1 MINMKNK
8 RLLKILTLGI
18 TSMFLGGVALTASA
32 ASSKEPLNLSRNE
45 AVNLA
50 INNSNDIKRVD
61 TGVDTLVRKFKDA
74 KDLSD
79 KVKKLEDK
87 FEDYKSAYK
96 KINSPEFKAAKEKL
110 QGAIDGYSKV
120 DKVLKDL
127 NEKLILINKIPE
139 DKLTPEQVKQKE
151 AIKQGIA
158 QAQGKKKY
166 IENQL
171 KVSNMSIDDARKKYA
186 EIQAKLAEFEVGKK
200 FFIELSEQ
208 GTGLEYPLVD
218 IKTGEPLKLSQ
229 KEEYYDFKRPQ
240 EIWNLVQCLL
250 EKAVKQKELVK
261 SIAGVQVN
269 EAYTKILYG
278 EDGYAVKNK
287 LYERMIKGY
296 NDITKSYEVGE
307 SSKLQKD
314 ITKIS
319 LDKIKLDVQSLK
331 RTIESGKVQF
341 KSSLGIDLTGDIQLK
356 DKIDKNIK
364 ELKGFQEYLD
374 SAFKNRYEIFSADV
388 DVRECNRSFDT
399 IKDYFCDD
407 DYEWLNIEKQLDEAK
422 IALSEAKRSVKKDIE
437 KRYID
442 VKQKKKQIDM
452 NLKNL
457 EKAKIQLDA
466 AKKSYEIGVK
476 AIGLTWDAELAVSKA
491 QMDYDASI
499 RDYQIALYKLEK
511 ASGIG
516 IDIKN
521 VEAFKEELKLK
532 VNEIKG
538 GDDFS

>member
-18 TSMFLGGVALTASA
+18 TSMFLGGVVLTASA
-32 ASSKEPLNLSRNE
+32 TSSKESLNLSRNE

-50 INNSNDIKRVD
+50 INNNNDIKRVD

-79 KVKKLEDK
+79 KVKELEDK
-87 FEDYKSAYK
+87 FHDYKNAHK
-96 KINSPEFKAAKEKL
+96 KINSPEFKAVKEKL
-110 QGAIDGYSKV
+110 EGAIEGYSKV
-120 DKVLKDL
+120 DKALKDL
-127 NEKLILINKIPE
+127 NEKLALISKIPE
-139 DKLTPEQVKQKE
+139 DKLTPDQIKQKE

-158 QAQGKKKY
+158 QAEGKKKY

-171 KVSNMSIDDARKKYA
+171 KASNMSIDDARKKYA
-186 EIQAKLAEFEVGKK
+186 EIQTKLAEFEAGKK
-200 FFIELSEQ
+200 FLIELSEQ

-240 EIWNLVQCLL
+240 EIWHLVQCLL

-278 EDGYAVKNK
+278 EDGYGVKNK
-287 LYERMIKGY
+287 LYERMTKGY

-314 ITKIS
+314 ITKIA
-319 LDKIKLDVQSLK
+319 LDKIKLDVESLK
-331 RTIESGKVQF
+331 RTIESGKIQF
-341 KSSLGIDLTGDIQLK
+341 KSSLGVDLTRYIQLK

-364 ELKGFQEYLD
+364 EPKGFQEYLD

-422 IALSEAKRSVKKDIE
+422 IALSEGKRNVKKDIE

-442 VKQKKKQIDM
+442 VKQKKKEIDM

-476 AIGLTWDAELAVSKA
+476 AIGLTWDAELGVSKA

-499 RDYQIALYKLEK
+499 REYQIALYELEK

-521 VEAFKEELKLK
+521 IESFKEELKVK
-532 VNEIKG
+532 INEIKG
-538 GDDFS
+538 GDDF

>member
-18 TSMFLGGVALTASA
+18 TSMFLGGVVLTASA
-32 ASSKEPLNLSRNE
+32 TSSKESLNLSRNE

-50 INNSNDIKRVD
+50 IKNSNDIKRVD

-74 KDLSD
+74 RDLSD
-79 KVKKLEDK
+79 KVKELQDK
-87 FEDYKSAYK
+87 FDDYKNAYK

-110 QGAIDGYSKV
+110 EGAINGYSKV
-120 DKVLKDL
+120 DKALKDL
-127 NEKLILINKIPE
+127 NEKLALISKIPE
-139 DKLTPEQVKQKE
+139 DKLTPEQIKQKE

-158 QAQGKKKY
+158 QAEGKKKY

-171 KVSNMSIDDARKKYA
+171 KASNMSIDDAKKKYD
-186 EIQAKLAEFEVGKK
+186 EIQAKLAEFESGKK
-200 FFIELSEQ
+200 FLIELSEQ

-250 EKAVKQKELVK
+250 EKAVKQKDLVK

-269 EAYTKILYG
+269 EAYTKIIYG
-278 EDGYAVKNK
+278 EDGYGVKNK
-287 LYERMIKGY
+287 LYERMTKGY

-314 ITKIS
+314 ITKIA
-319 LDKIKLDVQSLK
+319 LDKIKLDVESLK
-331 RTIESGKVQF
+331 RTIEIGKIQF
-341 KSSLGIDLTGDIQLK
+341 KSSLGVDLTRDMQLK
-356 DKIDKNIK
+356 DKIDKKIK
-364 ELKGFQEYLD
+364 EPKGFQEYLD

-407 DYEWLNIEKQLDEAK
+407 DYEWLNIEKQLDEAN
-422 IALSEAKRSVKKDIE
+422 ITLSEAKRSVKKDIE

-442 VKQKKKQIDM
+442 VKQKKKEIDM
-452 NLKNL
+452 NLKKL

-476 AIGLTWDAELAVSKA
+476 AIGLTWDAELGVSKA

-499 RDYQIALYKLEK
+499 REYQISLYELEK

-521 VEAFKEELKLK
+521 VESFKEELKVK
-532 VNEIKG
+532 INQIKG
-538 GDDFS
+538 GDDFL